1 MSVSLILGTT
11 AIVAGLTGL
20 KKGVDGIK
28 SSQEAEEIQKEA
40 QEILNLSKKRMEKN
54 KMLTSRA
61 IEELGKEKLQIAT
74 IELKNF
80 IESFSKIKNI
90 KLTDCNILDECKNLD
105 ISSDGELKSIKITVL
120 KASDILGSGISGVGA
135 GVLLGW
141 GTYGGVMAL
150 GSASTGAAIA
160 GLSGAAATNATLAW
174 LGGGTIATGGG
185 GIALGTAVL
194 GGIIAGPALLIA
206 GGIFNAKAQESL
218 NNAYSN
224 LAKAQE
230 IKSDIEKGIV
240 QLNHIRFTTNQV
252 KNILLKLRKYSSLSN
267 YEMKKIIREKKDWR
281 LYSQNE
287 KEIVAIAVKQVQ
299 LLKKIIDT
307 PILSKEGLLTNEIKE
322 IENIKI

>member
-1 MSVSLILGTT
+1 MSVSLILGAT
-11 AIVAGLTGL
+11 AVVAGLTGL

-28 SSQEAEEIQKEA
+28 SSQEAEEIQEEA

-54 KMLTSRA
+54 KMLTSEA

-74 IELKNF
+74 TELKNF

-120 KASDILGSGISGVGA
+120 KASDILGSGIAGVGA

-174 LGGGTIATGGG
+174 LGGGAIATGGG

-252 KNILLKLRKYSSLSN
+252 KNILSKLRKYSSLSN

-307 PILSKEGLLTNEIKE
+307 PLLSKEGLLTNEIKE